1 MEMTC
6 PYCGK
11 EIEIDFYEHEEDETY
26 QHECPFCEKQF
37 VYNVFITF
45 SCDTRRADCLNGG
58 NHDYQLTNTYP
69 KEFSKMRCSMC
80 GDERDLTNEERK
92 QFGIG
97 TKEDYFKSLNK

>member
-1 MEMTC
+1 
-6 PYCGK
+6 
-11 EIEIDFYEHEEDETY
+11 
-26 QHECPFCEKQF
+26 
-37 VYNVFITF
+37 VFITF

-58 NHDYQLTNTYP
+58 NHDYQLTNTCP
-69 KEFSKMRCSMC
+69 KEFSRMRCSMC